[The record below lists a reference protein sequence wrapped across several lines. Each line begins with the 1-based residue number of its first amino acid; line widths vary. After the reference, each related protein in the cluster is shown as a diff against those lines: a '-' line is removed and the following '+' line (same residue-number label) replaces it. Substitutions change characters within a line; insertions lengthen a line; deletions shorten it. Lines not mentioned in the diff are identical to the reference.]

1 MTKMAP
7 DRGHFFLWE
16 RPYRHDLKSA
26 GLWEARDSRVA
37 RRSPRVKLPG
47 YFHASDDIKRLRTVL
62 TASNKIM
69 GTKRAG

>member
-7 DRGHFFLWE
+7 DRGHFFFGN
-16 RPYRHDLKSA
+16 DLTAMILSQ
-26 GLWEARDSRVA
+26 WVSREARDSRVA

-62 TASNKIM
+62 TASNKKM